1 MLNVTLQPNYGV
13 VIFELDG
20 QLSVQDF
27 IHAAHKID
35 PYIDHAGGLKGG
47 LVCVLGWPVWESFSA
62 FSQHLAFIRNH
73 HHQIAK
79 VAIVSNST
87 SFKLFAPIY
96 GTSLQCQIRCFAID
110 AIESGKD
117 WILAD

>member
-35 PYIDHAGGLKGG
+35 PYIDHAGGFKGG
-47 LVCVLGWPVWESFSA
+47 LVCVQGWPIWESLAA
-62 FSQHLAFIRNH
+62 FNQHLAFIRNH
-73 HHQIAK
+73 HHHMAK
-79 VAIVSNST
+79 VAIVSDST

-96 GTSLQCQIRCFAID
+96 GASLQCQIKCFSLA
-110 AIESGKD
+110 AIESGKK